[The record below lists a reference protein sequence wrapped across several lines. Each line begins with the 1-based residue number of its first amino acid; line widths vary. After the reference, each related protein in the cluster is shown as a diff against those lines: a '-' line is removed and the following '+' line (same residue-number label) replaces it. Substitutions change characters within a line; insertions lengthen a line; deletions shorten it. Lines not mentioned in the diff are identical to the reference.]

1 MLTGFPHRQVSHFLS
16 FHRHGPRLAKIRE
29 RAPGGGRQGLDVFT
43 LFGANAIILLVMA
56 LGFLAAWARRREAWW
71 PAWIAANLVIAA
83 ALVLL
88 IVTPPQNLWLL
99 AIPNALLAAGF
110 GLRWRA
116 ARLFTGRPTSWAAVW
131 APTAVVLAAF
141 AMPGLFGPGVL
152 FAMVNLLL
160 AAQAAAIARHF
171 WRERAPASFSSHGLV
186 AAYGVMAASFAMRVI
201 EGLAFFD
208 QLGTYFPLDGTLP
221 LHLVVGVIHTSASG
235 AFALS
240 IAYERSAGQMRHERD
255 SAKRQAQSLGRLAER
270 DALTGL
276 LNRRAIEPRFAEL
289 RTAGFCAL
297 AVLDLDHFK
306 RVNDVCGHL
315 RGDEALR
322 AVAAALEPDDDCL
335 AVRMGGEE
343 FVLLLRGGDARERVE
358 MRRQAIARRVAAEA
372 PGLPCV
378 VTASVGLVELP
389 RDGLPHLAFA
399 ELYAAADR
407 LLYEAKSGGRNRLVA
422 ERLQLF
428 EPAPPR
434 PRSHAA

>member
-1 MLTGFPHRQVSHFLS
+1 M
-16 FHRHGPRLAKIRE
+16 
-29 RAPGGGRQGLDVFT
+29 DVFT

-56 LGFLAAWARRREAWW
+56 LGFLAAWARRREPWW

-116 ARLFTGRPTSWAAVW
+116 ARLFTGRPTTWVAIWTPAA
-131 APTAVVLAAF
+131 AILAAF
-141 AMPGLFGPGVL
+141 AVPSLFGPGVL

-160 AAQAAAIARHF
+160 AAQAVAIARHF

-186 AAYGVMAASFAMRVI
+186 AAYGVMAASFALRVV

-208 QLGTYFPLDGTLP
+208 RFTSYFPLDGTLP
-221 LHLVVGVIHTSASG
+221 LHLVIGVIHTSASG

-240 IAYERSAGQMRHERD
+240 IAYERSAGQMRDERD

-289 RTAGFCAL
+289 RATGFCVL

-306 RVNDVCGHL
+306 RVNDACGHL

-322 AVAAALEPDDDCL
+322 AVAAALAPDDDCL

-343 FVLLLRGGDARERVE
+343 FVLLLRGDDARERVE
-358 MRRQAIARRVAAEA
+358 RRREAIARRVAAEV

-389 RDGLPHLAFA
+389 REGLAHVAFA

-428 EPAPPR
+428 EPRAPR
-434 PRSHAA
+434 GRGSEAA

>member
-1 MLTGFPHRQVSHFLS
+1 M
-16 FHRHGPRLAKIRE
+16 
-29 RAPGGGRQGLDVFT
+29 DVFT

-71 PAWIAANLVIAA
+71 PAWIAANVVIAA

-116 ARLFTGRPTSWAAVW
+116 ARLFTACRTSWTPIW
-131 APTAVVLAAF
+131 APATAILAAF
-141 AMPGLFGPGVL
+141 ALAGLFGAGPL
-152 FAMVNLLL
+152 FALINLVL
-160 AAQAAAIARHF
+160 ATQAAAIARHF

-186 AAYGVMAASFAMRVI
+186 AAYGVMAVSFAMRVI

-208 QLGTYFPLDGTLP
+208 RFTSYFPLDGTLP
-221 LHLVVGVIHTSASG
+221 LHLVIGVIHTSASG

-240 IAYERSAGQMRHERD
+240 IAYERTAGQMRDERD

-289 RTAGFCAL
+289 RAAGFSTL
-297 AVLDLDHFK
+297 AVVDLDHFK
-306 RVNDVCGHL
+306 RVNDACGHL

-322 AVAAALEPDDDCL
+322 AVAAALAPDDDCL
-335 AVRMGGEE
+335 AARMGGEE
-343 FVLLLRGGDARERVE
+343 FVLLLRGAEPRERVE
-358 MRRQAIARRVAAEA
+358 ARRQAIARRVASDV

-389 RDGLPHLAFA
+389 REGLAQVVFA

-407 LLYEAKSGGRNRLVA
+407 LLYEAKSGGRNRMVG
-422 ERLQLF
+422 ERLRLF
-428 EPAPPR
+428 EARAPR
-434 PRSHAA
+434 RSRSAA

>member
-1 MLTGFPHRQVSHFLS
+1 M
-16 FHRHGPRLAKIRE
+16 
-29 RAPGGGRQGLDVFT
+29 DVFT

-56 LGFLAAWARRREAWW
+56 LGFLAAWARRREPWW
-71 PAWIAANLVIAA
+71 PAWIAANVVIAVS
-83 ALVLL
+83 LVLL
-88 IVTPPQNLWLL
+88 IAIPGENILLL

-116 ARLFTGRPTSWAAVW
+116 ARLFTGCPTSWVAIW
-131 APTAVVLAAF
+131 APVAAVLAAF
-141 AMPGLFGPGVL
+141 ALPGLFGAGVL
-152 FAMVNLLL
+152 FAAINVVLGV
-160 AAQAAAIARHF
+160 QAAATAWHF

-208 QLGTYFPLDGTLP
+208 RFTTTYFPLDGTLP
-221 LHLVVGVIHTSASG
+221 LHLVIGVIHTSASG

-240 IAYERSAGQMRHERD
+240 IAYERTASQMRHERD
-255 SAKRQAQSLGRLAER
+255 SAKRQARSLGRLAER

-289 RTAGFCAL
+289 RGAGFCTL
-297 AVLDLDHFK
+297 AVVDLDHFK
-306 RVNDVCGHL
+306 RVNDAFGHL
-315 RGDEALR
+315 RGDDALR
-322 AVAAALEPDDDCL
+322 AVAAALAPDDDCL
-335 AVRMGGEE
+335 AARMGGEE
-343 FVLLLRGGDARERVE
+343 FVLLLRGEGARERVE
-358 MRRQAIARRVAAEA
+358 ARRQAIARRVAADV

-389 RDGLPHLAFA
+389 RAGLAQIAFA

-407 LLYEAKSGGRNRLVA
+407 LLYEAKSGGRNRMVS

-428 EPAPPR
+428 EAAAPR
-434 PRSHAA
+434 PHSEAA